1 MAGLDVEELSGLP
14 DEKFIAALT
23 AISGIGPRLRMS
35 QMSWNFG
42 RSTVIVRRSSV

>member
-23 AISGIGPRLRMS
+23 AI
-35 QMSWNFG
+35 
-42 RSTVIVRRSSV
+42 VASVLAIWMLPALTRE

>member
-23 AISGIGPRLRMS
+23 AISGIGPWTALGALLIASCREK
-35 QMSWNFG
+35 
-42 RSTVIVRRSSV
+42 T